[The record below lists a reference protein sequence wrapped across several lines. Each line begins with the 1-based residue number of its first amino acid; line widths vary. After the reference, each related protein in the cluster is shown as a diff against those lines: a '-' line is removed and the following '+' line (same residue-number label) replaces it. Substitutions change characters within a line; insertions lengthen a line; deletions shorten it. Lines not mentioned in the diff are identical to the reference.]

1 MSKKT
6 YNTITEFNTE
16 VETLLSDCRNSK
28 VRSIEVA
35 NKTTED
41 ILVAL
46 NNAKYFQD
54 LRNNKNMPRPPNKN
68 LTPKKK

>member
-6 YNTITEFNTE
+6 YNTVTEFNTE
-16 VETLLSDCRNSK
+16 VETLLSDCRSNP
-28 VRSIEVA
+28 SIALA

-46 NNAKYFQD
+46 SNAKYFQD
-54 LRNNKNMPRPPNKN
+54 LRNDKNMPRPPNKN
-68 LTPKKK
+68 IKK